1 MKYQSDNTSHV
12 LSAIDSA
19 RQSFFTLE
27 KSGVN
32 NYFKNNKGVPHLY
45 STLSDD
51 HKKQFDVW
59 MWGEEFMESDS
70 KGSLQ
75 TYEETN

>member
-1 MKYQSDNTSHV
+1 MKMTEEQMDH
-12 LSAIDSA
+12 IW
-19 RQSFFTLE
+19 
-27 KSGVN
+27 
-32 NYFKNNKGVPHLY
+32 KNNLY

-59 MWGEEFMESDS
+59 MWGEEFMESDN